1 MAYSKYKLKTS
12 DEKRGVWIDEE
23 DFVSII
29 RILEKRSARLCNKMI
44 ENYEYLENKKFDN
57 KKGIRKIVE

>member
-1 MAYSKYKLKTS
+1 MAFSKYKLKTS

-23 DFVSII
+23 KLVAII
-29 RILEKRSARLCNKMI
+29 RILERRNSTLFKEMV

-57 KKGIRKIVE
+57 KKGVQKILD